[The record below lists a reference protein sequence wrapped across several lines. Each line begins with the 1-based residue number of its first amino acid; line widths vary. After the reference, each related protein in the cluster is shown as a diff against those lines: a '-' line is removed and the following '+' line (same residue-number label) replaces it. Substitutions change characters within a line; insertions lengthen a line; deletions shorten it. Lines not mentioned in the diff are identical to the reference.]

1 VIAVFRPSRE
11 SRGPD
16 PFLQWKIVI
25 FIVAAIVG
33 LAGVATENR
42 WLVGIGIVVLISGVL
57 LRALGRRA
65 R

>member
-1 VIAVFRPSRE
+1 MIAVFRPSRE
-11 SRGPD
+11 SHGPD

-25 FIVAAIVG
+25 FIIGAVVG

-42 WLVGIGIVVLISGVL
+42 WLVGIGIVVLISGML
-57 LRALGRRA
+57 LRALGRRG